1 MSDKGPITK
10 TDLNVVSGQIDSL
23 RQLMENELKHQAND
37 IGDLK
42 DWRDHFTSENGPWRR
57 MDDRVKALEY
67 LARSVKWA
75 VGVMIPIATLATIEI
90 GKMIWTVLR
99 GGP

>member
-1 MSDKGPITK
+1 LD
-10 TDLNVVSGQIDSL
+10 VVSGEIRSL
-23 RQLMENELKHQAND
+23 RQLMENELSHQADD
-37 IGDLK
+37 IKDGK
-42 DWRDHFTSENGPWRR
+42 DWREQFMSENGPWRR

-90 GKMIWTVLR
+90 GKMIWAVLR
-99 GGP
+99 GAP